1 VRIACFCGQI
11 FDGDELSACSRC
23 HTPVSLP
30 SARLQAWIAEHAR
43 ITASMEWAFAMGSGC
58 SMGPKSSRERALLRR
73 VDELAALI
81 AEHT

>member
-1 VRIACFCGQI
+1 
-11 FDGDELSACSRC
+11 
-23 HTPVSLP
+23 
-30 SARLQAWIAEHAR
+30 LQAWIAEHAR